1 MSRLGGTGEDQR
13 FLALTHLAEDAVA
26 RIIFLSPFATTEIT
40 GGIKTAY
47 RQAELLVGLGFD
59 ACVYQPDGAP
69 SWFTT
74 QARVLTGPH
83 LATRPGDILVFPE
96 VLNGMLAEMVHFP
109 VKKVLFCQ
117 AHYYTL
123 FNPIPPQRYREL
135 GFAKVGCQ
143 SAIAKGFLERVLHLA
158 DVAIIPC
165 YIDAELF
172 VPRAKTMQIALIPR
186 KLPREAA
193 AIQRIF
199 SLKYPQFQSIP
210 WDIVESKTERETAD
224 IFGRSA
230 IVLSLPFLESF
241 GLVPLEAMA
250 SGAIVAGFHGY
261 GGQEYAR
268 PDNGF
273 WFAPDHLE
281 EVADALARIVIGLE
295 RKDPGLLK
303 MRDAGLATAA
313 HYSKERTRAALRA
326 FYGDLVK

>member
-1 MSRLGGTGEDQR
+1 MT
-13 FLALTHLAEDAVA
+13 VA
-26 RIIFLSPFATTEIT
+26 RIIFLSPFAKNEIT

-47 RQAELLVGLGFD
+47 RQAELLVELGFD
-59 ACVYQPDGAP
+59 ALVYQPEGAP
-69 SWFTT
+69 PWFATS
-74 QARVLTGPH
+74 ARVLTEPRFVP
-83 LATRPGDILVFPE
+83 APGDILVFPE
-96 VLNGMLAEMVHFP
+96 VLNGVLAEMVQAR
-109 VKKVLFCQ
+109 VAAKKVLFCQ

-123 FNPIPPQRYREL
+123 FNPIPPQHYREL

-143 SAIAKGFLERVLHLA
+143 STIAKGFLERVLRFA

-165 YIDAELF
+165 YIDAALF
-172 VPRAKTMQIALIPR
+172 FPRAKTMQIALIPR

-199 SLKYPQFQSIP
+199 GLKYPQLSSIP
-210 WDIVESKTERETAD
+210 WQIIEDRSERETAE
-224 IFGRSA
+224 IFGQSA

-281 EVADALARIVIGLE
+281 EVADALARIIIGLE
-295 RKDPGLLK
+295 RKDPDLLK
-303 MRDAGLATAA
+303 IRDAGLATAA
-313 HYSKERTRAALRA
+313 HYSKERTRTALRA
-326 FYGDLVK
+326 FYGELSK

>member
-1 MSRLGGTGEDQR
+1 VI
-13 FLALTHLAEDAVA
+13 VA
-26 RIIFLSPFATTEIT
+26 RIIFLCPFARSEIT
-40 GGIKTAY
+40 GGIKTTY
-47 RQAELLVGLGFD
+47 RQAELLAELGFD
-59 ACVYQPDGAP
+59 ALVYQPEGKPAWLDT
-69 SWFTT
+69 S
-74 QARVLTGPH
+74 ARVLTESR
-83 LATRPGDILVFPE
+83 LMAASGDIWVFPE
-96 VLNGMLAEMVHFP
+96 TLNGVLAEMVQSRMAG
-109 VKKVLFCQ
+109 KKVLFCQ

-123 FNPIPPQRYREL
+123 FNPIPAERYREL
-135 GFAKVGCQ
+135 GFAKIACQ
-143 SAIAKGFLERVLHLA
+143 SAVAKGFLERVLRLS

-172 VPRAKTMQIALIPR
+172 FPRSKTMQIALIPH

-193 AIQRIF
+193 ATQRIF
-199 SLKYPQFQSIP
+199 GLKYPQFASIP
-210 WDIVESKTERETAD
+210 WQVIENRTERETAE
-224 IFGRSA
+224 IFGRST

-273 WFAPDHLE
+273 WFPPDHLE
-281 EVADALARIVIGLE
+281 EVADALARIITGLE
-295 RKDPGLLK
+295 SQDPELLK

-326 FYGDLVK
+326 FYSALIK

>member
-1 MSRLGGTGEDQR
+1 
-13 FLALTHLAEDAVA
+13 VA
-26 RIIFLSPFATTEIT
+26 RIIFLCPFAKNEVT

-47 RQAELLVGLGFD
+47 RQVELLVELGFD
-59 ACVYQPDGAP
+59 AWVYQPEGAP

-74 QARVLTGPH
+74 SVRVLIEPR
-83 LATRPGDILVFPE
+83 LAPAPGDILVFPE
-96 VLNGMLAEMVHFP
+96 TLNGMLAEMVQ
-109 VKKVLFCQ
+109 VRSAARKVLFSQ

-123 FNPIPPQRYREL
+123 FNPIPAERYREL
-135 GFAKVGCQ
+135 GFERVVCQ
-143 SAIAKGFLERVLHLA
+143 SAIAKGFLERVLRLT

-165 YIDAELF
+165 YIDADLF
-172 VPRAKTMQIALIPR
+172 FPRAKTMQIALIPR

-199 SLKYPQFQSIP
+199 GLKYPQLASVP
-210 WDIVESKTERETAD
+210 WQIIENRSERETAE

-268 PDNGF
+268 ADNGF

-281 EVADALARIVIGLE
+281 EVADALARIIIGME
-295 RKDPGLLK
+295 RQDPDLLK

-313 HYSKERTRAALRA
+313 RYSKEQTRAALRA
-326 FYGDLVK
+326 FYGTWSK